1 MIMKANF
8 SVILKANQ
16 SISVELW
23 DVDPLIDDKLAEM
36 VVYQN
41 GDYSFLFE
49 SNMTG
54 ELVPELIL
62 KFKDDFGHLVYQCNS
77 QNTVTGWG
85 TFRSDNSCVEF
96 GEVLL

>member
-1 MIMKANF
+1 MKANF
-8 SVILKANQ
+8 SVILKPNQ

-36 VVYQN
+36 FVYQN

-49 SNMTG
+49 SNMAG

-62 KFKDDFGHLVYQCNS
+62 KFKDDFCHLVYQCNA
-77 QNTVTGWG
+77 QNSVTGWG
-85 TFRSDNSCVEF
+85 TFRSDNSCVEL